1 MSQTVGR
8 RHSGAFLIELIIV
21 ILFFACAGAVCLN
34 LFAAASNTGDRATD
48 LTQATLQTQTVLEQA
63 KASGGDLAQVA
74 TIGGGTAQDG
84 QLTIYFDSQ
93 WQQTSDHGRA
103 AYTLTATTETKDSLC
118 RIRASVQKDGA
129 DICSLQTALYTGT
142 SGEAVS

>member
-1 MSQTVGR
+1 MSQTAGR

-48 LTQATLQTQTVLEQA
+48 LTQATLQAQTVLEQS
-63 KASGGDLAQVA
+63 KASGGDFAQVA
-74 TIGGGTAQDG
+74 AMGGGAVQDG
-84 QLTIYFDSQ
+84 RLTIYFDSQ
-93 WQQTSDHGRA
+93 WQQTSDRDRA
-103 AYTLTATTETKDSLC
+103 AYTLTATTETNDSLC

-129 DICSLQTALYTGT
+129 DICSLQTALYTGV
-142 SGEAVS
+142 SGEVAS